1 MRAEKGH
8 LINGLLRAADRRP
21 EGLRQRAARD
31 IADACRF
38 DLEELAYEYP
48 REASPGRHAP
58 PRPAGTTHLAGA
70 RVLTDPAGNSK
81 LAKGSEGG
89 RRMRAKD
96 DAAAAA
102 ILAVALGVRR
112 GTIRTSGGAYF
123 GVA

>member
-1 MRAEKGH
+1 MTPVKS
-8 LINGLLRAADRRP
+8 LLLTAAMG
-21 EGLRQRAARD
+21 E
-31 IADACRF
+31 
-38 DLEELAYEYP
+38 
-48 REASPGRHAP
+48 
-58 PRPAGTTHLAGA
+58 A

-112 GTIRTSGGAYF
+112 GTIRASGGAYL